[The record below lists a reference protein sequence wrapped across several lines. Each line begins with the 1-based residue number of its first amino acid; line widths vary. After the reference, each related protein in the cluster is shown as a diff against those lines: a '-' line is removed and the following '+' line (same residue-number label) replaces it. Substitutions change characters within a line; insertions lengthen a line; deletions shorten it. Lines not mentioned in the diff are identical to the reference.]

1 MGSFATVFPSAVEDA
16 SKIFV
21 DEVASSGRRRRIIF
35 TEPKYYTK
43 YLFSL
48 IFQFII
54 KIANCGNRKRSLFQ
68 FAQVHNLPSIRCHF
82 IKIW

>member
-1 MGSFATVFPSAVEDA
+1 MGSLRPCFPVPIEDA

-21 DEVASSGRRRRIIF
+21 DEGASSGHRRRIIF

-54 KIANCGNRKRSLFQ
+54 ANCGPSRRSLGQ
-68 FAQVHNLPSIRCHF
+68 FAQVHYFPSIRCHF